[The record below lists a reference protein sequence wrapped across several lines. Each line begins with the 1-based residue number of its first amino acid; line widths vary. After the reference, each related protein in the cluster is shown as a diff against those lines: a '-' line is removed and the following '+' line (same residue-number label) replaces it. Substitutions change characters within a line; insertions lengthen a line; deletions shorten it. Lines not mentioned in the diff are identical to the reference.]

1 MVGLISEKCKNSEN
15 GFLLLDSLV
24 SLTVIMTII
33 LFLNPLITN
42 WLSQRQKA
50 KDLVEDSRLIYEESM
65 EINNQQREGYSHI
78 RNNFQSENL
87 QEKMKETGQ
96 GVFIYESKF
105 EYE

>member
-1 MVGLISEKCKNSEN
+1 MISEKCKNSEN

>member
-1 MVGLISEKCKNSEN
+1 
-15 GFLLLDSLV
+15 
-24 SLTVIMTII
+24 MTII

-42 WLSQRQKA
+42 WLSQLQKA

>member
-1 MVGLISEKCKNSEN
+1 MISEKCKSSEN

-42 WLSQRQKA
+42 WLSQQQKA

>member
-1 MVGLISEKCKNSEN
+1 MISEKCKSSEN

>member
-1 MVGLISEKCKNSEN
+1 MISEKCKSSEN

-42 WLSQRQKA
+42 WLSQLQKA

>member
-1 MVGLISEKCKNSEN
+1 MISEKCKSSEN

-87 QEKMKETGQ
+87 QGKMKETGQ

>member
-1 MVGLISEKCKNSEN
+1 
-15 GFLLLDSLV
+15 
-24 SLTVIMTII
+24 MTII

>member
-1 MVGLISEKCKNSEN
+1 
-15 GFLLLDSLV
+15 
-24 SLTVIMTII
+24 MTII

-42 WLSQRQKA
+42 WLSQQQKA